1 MIKIKNKCFRL
12 CSNWGW
18 YKCCKCLCGAKLGAV
33 VGTVFGGPIGTVA
46 GACIGFGVS
55 IGASIVTDGIKFNK
69 GDWNH
74 DGKQDSIKYK
84 VKTGIGAALD
94 KIF

>member
-1 MIKIKNKCFRL
+1 MQQ
-12 CSNWGW
+12 WGW
-18 YKCCKCLCGAKLGAV
+18 YNCCKCLCGSK
-33 VGTVFGGPIGTVA
+33 TRCSCWNCFGGPIGTVA

-74 DGKQDSIKYK
+74 DGKQDSIKDK

-94 KIF
+94 KII

>member
-1 MIKIKNKCFRL
+1 MKLKTNALGYAAIGVGTTAASAFA
-12 CSNWGW
+12 
-18 YKCCKCLCGAKLGAV
+18 GAKASAF
-33 VGTVFGGPIGTVA
+33 VGSFLGGPIGTVA

-74 DGKQDSIKYK
+74 DGKQDSIKDK

-94 KIF
+94 KII

>member
-1 MIKIKNKCFRL
+1 MGVGTTAVSAFA
-12 CSNWGW
+12 
-18 YKCCKCLCGAKLGAV
+18 GAKLGVAAA

-55 IGASIVTDGIKFNK
+55 IGSSIVTDGIKFNK

-74 DGKQDSIKYK
+74 NGKQDSIKDK

>member
-1 MIKIKNKCFRL
+1 MGVGTTAVSAFA
-12 CSNWGW
+12 
-18 YKCCKCLCGAKLGAV
+18 GAKAGAL
-33 VGTVFGGPIGTVA
+33 VGTFFGGPIGTAA

-74 DGKQDSIKYK
+74 DGKQDSIKDK

-94 KIF
+94 KII

>member
-1 MIKIKNKCFRL
+1 M
-12 CSNWGW
+12 G
-18 YKCCKCLCGAKLGAV
+18 
-33 VGTVFGGPIGTVA
+33 VGTTTVSAFARAKAGALVGTFLGGPIGTVA

-74 DGKQDSIKYK
+74 DGKQDSIKDK